1 MKRFWTDKLDNL
13 LRRHYPKGDLDAL
26 AARIGTTK
34 QAVKCRAQKLGITRK
49 VNVKKPWTDKQ
60 LSYLRRHYAD
70 ATMEQLVKGTGHP
83 ADCVWGKA
91 AALGL
96 TKSAEYLS
104 AMGKRAAEC
113 MASKA
118 KCFQPGH
125 VPANKGKREHEFRSP
140 EAIERCRRTQFKPGS
155 QPHNTRANG
164 TEVTHGDGYVYIK
177 VAGRCVLKHRYVY
190 EQHHG
195 AIPRGMLVVFR
206 DGNRQNC
213 DISNL
218 ELITMAENARRN
230 NAKMTPEARAALIA
244 RCAEKRRE
252 TIRKDKMRIRWGLE
266 PKTHLVKR
274 WYEPEKTNT

>member
-1 MKRFWTDKLDNL
+1 MPKRLWNDKLDNL

-49 VNVKKPWTDKQ
+49 VNVKKPWTDRQ

-96 TKSAEYLS
+96 TKSTEYLS
-104 AMGKRAAEC
+104 AMGKRVAEC

-118 KCFQPGH
+118 KRFQPGH

-155 QPHNTRANG
+155 QPHNTRTDG

-274 WYEPEKTNT
+274 WYEPEK